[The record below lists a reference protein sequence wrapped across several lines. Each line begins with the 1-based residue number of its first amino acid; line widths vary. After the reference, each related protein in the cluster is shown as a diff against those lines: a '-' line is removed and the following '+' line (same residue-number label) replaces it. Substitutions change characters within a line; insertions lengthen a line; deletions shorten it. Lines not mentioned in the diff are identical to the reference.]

1 MLHGFALLLVFQLIG
16 EFLSRVL
23 HLPIPGPVIGMILLF
38 TALVL
43 HGRVPKGLRLAG
55 EGLLAYLALLFVPA
69 GVGLMAHMH
78 LIGQD
83 WLAIL
88 TGLLVSTVLTLAAT
102 GWVLQLLQRRRR
114 HDG

>member
-1 MLHGFALLLVFQLIG
+1 MLHGFAMLLVFQLVG

-23 HLPIPGPVIGMILLF
+23 YLPIPGPVIGMLLLF
-38 TALVL
+38 ATLVAM
-43 HGRVPKGLRLAG
+43 GGVPKGLRLAG

-88 TGLLVSTVLTLAAT
+88 IGLLVSTVLTLAAT
-102 GWVLQLLQRRRR
+102 GWVLQRLQRRRH

>member
-1 MLHGFALLLVFQLIG
+1 MLNGFALLLVFQLVG

-23 HLPIPGPVIGMILLF
+23 HLPIPGPVIGMMLLF
-38 TALVL
+38 AALVIR
-43 HGRVPKGLRLAG
+43 GGVPKGLRLAG

-69 GVGLMAHMH
+69 GVGLMAHLR

-83 WLAIL
+83 GLAIL
-88 TGLLVSTVLTLAAT
+88 VALLVSTVLTLAVT
-102 GWVLQLLQRRRR
+102 GWLLQVLQRRRR